1 MKLYK
6 HQEAALRNYDP
17 YKKTILFT
25 LSLINILLMTFL
37 FSWFW
42 YHFFAGTM
50 YTYRFYRRG
59 NYVVIG
65 LYALFL
71 IFFGRMYGATK
82 LGQLRRIE
90 VILSQFLS
98 IFISNLVTY
107 IIISLL
113 AFRFINMLPV
123 FVMTLGDFVITILW
137 FFGANAV
144 YGHIFKSWKILLIYG
159 ERPASDLVYKV
170 EERRDKYAI
179 SDAIHVSAGMDKI
192 AEKVKDYEAV
202 IIGDISAK
210 ERNDVL
216 KFCYANGIRAY
227 VIPKI
232 SDIILMGSD
241 RIHIFDTPFLLTKGY
256 SLSFDQ
262 AFAKRF
268 LDLLIAIPMLIIAS
282 PFMLLT
288 AAAIKLYDKGP
299 VFYKQVRCTKNG
311 THFEII
317 KFRSMIVD
325 AEKKGG
331 AQLAKANDSR
341 ITPVGRFI
349 RSTRIDELPQL
360 FNIIKGDMS
369 FVGPRPERPEI
380 MEEYMENIPEFAFRL
395 RVKAGLT
402 GFAQIYGKYNTVPY
416 DKLKLDLF
424 YIENYSLWLDIKL
437 ILMTVKT
444 VLKKDSTEGI
454 ASEQTT
460 AFKEKRTDNVMDVV
474 DEIKRRK

>member
-1 MKLYK
+1 M
-6 HQEAALRNYDP
+6 
-17 YKKTILFT
+17 
-25 LSLINILLMTFL
+25 
-37 FSWFW
+37 
-42 YHFFAGTM
+42 G
-50 YTYRFYRRG
+50 
-59 NYVVIG
+59 
-65 LYALFL
+65 
-71 IFFGRMYGATK
+71 
-82 LGQLRRIE
+82 
-90 VILSQFLS
+90 
-98 IFISNLVTY
+98 
-107 IIISLL
+107 
-113 AFRFINMLPV
+113 PV
-123 FVMTLGDFVITILW
+123 
-137 FFGANAV
+137 
-144 YGHIFKSWKILLIYG
+144 GHIFKSWKILLIYG
-159 ERPASDLVYKV
+159 ERQASDLVYKV

-179 SDAIHVSAGMDKI
+179 SDAIHVSEGLDKI
-192 AEKVKDYEAV
+192 AKKAKDYEAV
-202 IIGDISAK
+202 IIGDISAQD
-210 ERNDVL
+210 RNDVL
-216 KFCYANGIRAY
+216 KFCYSNGIRAY

-262 AFAKRF
+262 EFAKRF
-268 LDLLIAIPMLIIAS
+268 LDLVIAIPMLILAS

-299 VFYKQVRCTKNG
+299 VFYKQIRCTKNG
-311 THFEII
+311 KPFEII
-317 KFRSMIVD
+317 KFRSMIIN
-325 AEKKGG
+325 AEKEGG

-341 ITPVGRFI
+341 ITPIGRFI

-380 MEEYMENIPEFAFRL
+380 IKEYMENMPEFSFRL

-444 VLKKDSTEGI
+444 ILKKDSTEGI
-454 ASEQTT
+454 SSNQVT
-460 AFKEKRTDNVMDVV
+460 AAKEGSSANVMDVV
-474 DEIKRRK
+474 EEIKKRKS

>member
-1 MKLYK
+1 
-6 HQEAALRNYDP
+6 
-17 YKKTILFT
+17 
-25 LSLINILLMTFL
+25 MTFL

-59 NYVVIG
+59 NYVIIG

-98 IFISNLVTY
+98 IFISNVVTY

-113 AFRFINMLPV
+113 AFRFINVVPFL
-123 FVMTLGDFVITILW
+123 VMTLGDFLITTLW
-137 FFGANAV
+137 YFGSSSL

-159 ERPASDLVYKV
+159 ERQASDLVYKV

-179 SDAIHVSAGMDKI
+179 SDAIHVSEGLDKI
-192 AEKVKDYEAV
+192 AKKAKDYEAV
-202 IIGDISAK
+202 IIGDISAQD
-210 ERNDVL
+210 RNDVL
-216 KFCYANGIRAY
+216 KFCYSNGIRAY

-262 AFAKRF
+262 EFAKRF
-268 LDLLIAIPMLIIAS
+268 LDLVIAIPMLILAS

-299 VFYKQVRCTKNG
+299 VFYKQIRCTKNG
-311 THFEII
+311 KPFEII
-317 KFRSMIVD
+317 KFRSMIIN
-325 AEKKGG
+325 AEKEGG

-341 ITPVGRFI
+341 ITPIGRFI

-360 FNIIKGDMS
+360 FNVLKGEMS
-369 FVGPRPERPEI
+369 LVGPRPERPFFVEKFKEEI
-380 MEEYMENIPEFAFRL
+380 PRYMIKHQVRP
-395 RVKAGLT
+395 GLT
-402 GFAQIYGKYNTVPY
+402 GWAQVNGRNAISWTKKFELDVWYV
-416 DKLKLDLF
+416 DHCSFLLDLKIF
-424 YIENYSLWLDIKL
+424 LLTIRK
-437 ILMTVKT
+437 VF
-444 VLKKDSTEGI
+444 VREGI
-454 ASEQTT
+454 SSDTSATMEPFTG
-460 AFKEKRTDNVMDVV
+460 NN
-474 DEIKRRK
+474 

>member
-1 MKLYK
+1 
-6 HQEAALRNYDP
+6 
-17 YKKTILFT
+17 
-25 LSLINILLMTFL
+25 MTFL

-50 YTYRFYRRG
+50 YTYPFYRRG
-59 NYVVIG
+59 NYVIIG

-98 IFISNLVTY
+98 IFISNVVTY

-113 AFRFINMLPV
+113 AFRFINVVPFL
-123 FVMTLGDFVITILW
+123 VMTLGDFLITTLW
-137 FFGANAV
+137 YFGSSSL

-159 ERPASDLVYKV
+159 ERQASDLVYKV

-179 SDAIHVSAGMDKI
+179 SDAIHVSEGLDKI
-192 AEKVKDYEAV
+192 AKKAKDYEAV
-202 IIGDISAK
+202 IIGDISAQD
-210 ERNDVL
+210 RNDVL
-216 KFCYANGIRAY
+216 KFCYSNGIRAY

-262 AFAKRF
+262 EFAKRF
-268 LDLLIAIPMLIIAS
+268 LDLVIAIPMLILAS

-299 VFYKQVRCTKNG
+299 VFYKQIRCTKNG
-311 THFEII
+311 KPFEII
-317 KFRSMIVD
+317 KFRSMIIN
-325 AEKKGG
+325 AEKEGG

-341 ITPVGRFI
+341 ITPIGRFI

-380 MEEYMENIPEFAFRL
+380 IKEYMENMPEFSFRL

-444 VLKKDSTEGI
+444 ILKKDSTEGI
-454 ASEQTT
+454 ASNQVT
-460 AFKEKRTDNVMDVV
+460 AAKEGSSANVMDVV
-474 DEIKRRK
+474 EEIKKRK

>member
-1 MKLYK
+1 
-6 HQEAALRNYDP
+6 
-17 YKKTILFT
+17 
-25 LSLINILLMTFL
+25 MTFL

-50 YTYRFYRRG
+50 YTSRFYRRG
-59 NYVVIG
+59 NYVIIG

-98 IFISNLVTY
+98 IFISNVVTY

-113 AFRFINMLPV
+113 AFRFINVVPFL
-123 FVMTLGDFVITILW
+123 VMTLGDFLITTLW
-137 FFGANAV
+137 YFGSSSL

-159 ERPASDLVYKV
+159 ERQASDLVYKV

-179 SDAIHVSAGMDKI
+179 SDAIHVSEGLDKI
-192 AEKVKDYEAV
+192 AKKAKDYEAV
-202 IIGDISAK
+202 IIGDISAQD
-210 ERNDVL
+210 RNDVL
-216 KFCYANGIRAY
+216 KFCYSNGIRAY

-262 AFAKRF
+262 EFAKRF
-268 LDLLIAIPMLIIAS
+268 LDLVIAIPMLILAS

-299 VFYKQVRCTKNG
+299 VFYKQIRCTKNG
-311 THFEII
+311 KPFEII
-317 KFRSMIVD
+317 KFRSMIIN
-325 AEKKGG
+325 AEKEGG

-341 ITPVGRFI
+341 ITPIGRFI

-380 MEEYMENIPEFAFRL
+380 IKEYMENMPEFSFRL

-444 VLKKDSTEGI
+444 ILKKDSTEGI
-454 ASEQTT
+454 SSNQVT
-460 AFKEKRTDNVMDVV
+460 AAKEGSSANVMDVV
-474 DEIKRRK
+474 EEIKKRK

>member
-59 NYVVIG
+59 NYVIIG

-113 AFRFINMLPV
+113 AFRFINILPV
-123 FVMTLGDFVITILW
+123 LVMTLGDFVITVLW
-137 FFGANAV
+137 SFGASAV
-144 YGHIFKSWKILLIYG
+144 YGRIFKSWKILLIYG

-179 SDAIHVSAGMDKI
+179 SDAIHVSAGMDKL

-299 VFYKQVRCTKNG
+299 VFYKQIRCTKNG

-317 KFRSMIVD
+317 KFRSMIVN
-325 AEKKGG
+325 AEKAGG

-369 FVGPRPERPEI
+369 FVGPRPERPQI
-380 MEEYMENIPEFAFRL
+380 MAEYMENIPEFAFRL

-437 ILMTVKT
+437 ILMTIKT
-444 VLKKDSTEGI
+444 ILKKDSTEGI
-454 ASEQTT
+454 SSEQTT
-460 AFKEKRTDNVMDVV
+460 AVKEERTDNVMDVV
-474 DEIKRRK
+474 DEIKRRN

>member
-1 MKLYK
+1 
-6 HQEAALRNYDP
+6 
-17 YKKTILFT
+17 
-25 LSLINILLMTFL
+25 
-37 FSWFW
+37 
-42 YHFFAGTM
+42 
-50 YTYRFYRRG
+50 
-59 NYVVIG
+59 
-65 LYALFL
+65 
-71 IFFGRMYGATK
+71 

-113 AFRFINMLPV
+113 AFRFINVLPV
-123 FVMTLGDFVITILW
+123 LAMTLGDFVITTLW
-137 FFGANAV
+137 YFGASSL

-268 LDLLIAIPMLIIAS
+268 LDLLIAVPMLIIAS
-282 PFMLLT
+282 PFMLIT
-288 AAAIKLYDKGP
+288 AAAIKLYDRGP
-299 VFYKQVRCTKNG
+299 VFYKQIRCTKDG
-311 THFEII
+311 KPFEII

-325 AEKKGG
+325 AEKVGG

-360 FNIIKGDMS
+360 LNIIKGDMS

-424 YIENYSLWLDIKL
+424 YIENYSVWLDIKL

-444 VLKKDSTEGI
+444 ILKKDSTEGI
-454 ASEQTT
+454 SSDQTT
-460 AFKEKRTDNVMDVV
+460 AAKEETSSDVMDVV
-474 DEIKRRK
+474 NEIKNRK